1 MATYGVAEAKNN
13 FTHLLDRVQ
22 EGEKITITRHGK
34 PIAELSATSPL
45 QASGPTMTME
55 QRRARMM
62 ELLANPLDIPPLG
75 ISAADLV
82 RQMRDEGY

>member
-34 PIAELSATSPL
+34 PIAELNPPPRLTVEKRWAL
-45 QASGPTMTME
+45 IDE
-55 QRRARMM
+55 LNERRKQR
-62 ELLANPLDIPPLG
+62 PPLG
-75 ISAADLV
+75 MSAAELV
-82 RQMRDEGY
+82 RSMRDGDPE